1 MKILVAGGSG
11 FIGSRLIKSLSS
23 RLVQDRSANN
33 EVICMSRDP
42 ESLKGRFDANV
53 SLVKADVSEYES
65 LVSVMKDVDVAYYL
79 VHSMEGSAKE
89 WVKFAERDRIA
100 AKNFARASTACGV
113 KRIIYL
119 SGLTHEKDDELS
131 AHMQSRKEVGRYS
144 KKETQM
150 S

>member
-89 WVKFAERDRIA
+89 WVKFAERDMIA